1 MQAWNAMTER
11 EDRITFRTLTRDDF
25 PQLLAWLSDP
35 DVSPWYTADE
45 RSPEGMDREFGEII
59 DGSDPVDGYIVI
71 IDGVE
76 AGYIQSYRLGDH
88 PDYLA
93 QLDLDP
99 DYVSTDLFIGD
110 PAYRNHGW
118 GAPLL
123 RAFLT
128 QKIFGEL
135 GATRASIMPN
145 PKNARAIRVYEKVG
159 FKRVRVVSVR
169 DTFTGKIEDEL
180 IMLLSRDN
188 FLSRNQCP

>member
-1 MQAWNAMTER
+1 MTDR
-11 EDRITFRTLTRDDF
+11 EARIAFRRLTRDDF

-45 RSPEGMDREFGEII
+45 LSPDGMEAEFGDII
-59 DGSDPVDGYIVI
+59 DGTDPVDSYIVL

-99 DYVSTDLFIGD
+99 DYVSTDLFLGN

-118 GAPLL
+118 GTPLL
-123 RAFLT
+123 RAFLRE
-128 QKIFGEL
+128 KIFGEL

-145 PKNARAIRVYEKVG
+145 PKNARAIKVYERAG
-159 FKRVRVVSVR
+159 FKPVRSLPIR
-169 DTFTGKIEDEL
+169 DTHTGKIEDEL
-180 IMLLSRDN
+180 IMLLSSDN
-188 FLSRNQCP
+188 FLAANQCP